1 MTNVAVYSKQ
11 PMLMA
16 GFASIVAGLEDCRVS
31 GVFTALD
38 SLMEHIRTSRPSVVL
53 IDMTG
58 DVTMSTLSKLTP
70 TAGESPV
77 ILWVD
82 SASTEFASEALAL
95 GVRGFLRKSLP
106 VELQIRCLRRVA
118 AGDLWVEQ
126 ALCEQLFAGQ
136 RVLLTPRE
144 RQIVSL
150 LAQGLKNKEIAYSL
164 TLSEG
169 TVKVYLSR
177 IFQKV
182 GVTDRLELV
191 LFALNHSLVGP
202 TAHLEPPSVTGS
214 YDGRQ
219 EPSCMGNS
227 TRQWS
232 KTMGTPQTHGTF
244 HTTDTEAPKI
254 RSRQANVGMPP
265 ADPHCSQSLWALMNT
280 PKSLGA

>member
-16 GFASIVAGLEDCRVS
+16 GFACIVAGLEDYRVS
-31 GVFTALD
+31 GVFTTLD

-95 GVRGFLRKSLP
+95 GVRGLLRKSLP
-106 VELQIRCLRRVA
+106 VELQIKCLRIVA

-126 ALCEQLFAGQ
+126 ALCEQLFAGH

-144 RQIVSL
+144 RQLVSL
-150 LAQGLKNKEIAYSL
+150 LAQGLKNKEIACSL

-202 TAHLEPPSVTGS
+202 TAHLEPPSVTNISHLGVS
-214 YDGRQ
+214 PNAYAL
-219 EPSCMGNS
+219 
-227 TRQWS
+227 
-232 KTMGTPQTHGTF
+232 
-244 HTTDTEAPKI
+244 APT
-254 RSRQANVGMPP
+254 G
-265 ADPHCSQSLWALMNT
+265 
-280 PKSLGA
+280 

>member
-16 GFASIVAGLEDCRVS
+16 GFASIVDGLEDYRVS

-38 SLMEHIRTSRPSVVL
+38 SLMEHIRTRRPSVVL

-58 DVTMSTLSKLTP
+58 DITMSTLSKLTS

-106 VELQIRCLRRVA
+106 VELQIKCLRIVA
-118 AGDLWVEQ
+118 EGDLWVEQ
-126 ALCEQLFAGQ
+126 PLCEQLFAGH

-144 RQIVSL
+144 RQLVNL

-191 LFALNHSLVGP
+191 LFALSHSLVGP
-202 TAHLEPPSVTGS
+202 TANLEPSSVIPIS
-214 YDGRQ
+214 
-219 EPSCMGNS
+219 
-227 TRQWS
+227 
-232 KTMGTPQTHGTF
+232 H
-244 HTTDTEAPKI
+244 
-254 RSRQANVGMPP
+254 
-265 ADPHCSQSLWALMNT
+265 
-280 PKSLGA
+280 LGAGLTEYALAPTG